1 MYALLVVQ
9 HPDEKAVLH
18 LVLQRAGLAVSAI
31 SDLDRAL
38 PSWSEQSSD
47 MILHAVDTSDP
58 IDAIRRIRAE
68 TEVPVLMVAGDLTE
82 DLHCELLEGGVDLV
96 VSRPFSARLLISQV
110 RALMRRA
117 GGVRLNSLPNLRM
130 ADLTLDPA
138 TRTVE
143 VAGRPRQRLTHLEFR
158 LLYTL
163 MIHRGHILSPD
174 IIVERVWGYSDTGD
188 RDLVRGLVRRLRAK
202 VEPNPSCPRYILTE
216 PRVGYSFVDEL
227 TS

>member
-9 HPDEKAVLH
+9 HPDDKAVMH
-18 LVLQRAGLAVSAI
+18 LVLQRAGLAVSTR
-31 SDLDRAL
+31 SDLGHAL
-38 PSWSEQSSD
+38 QGWSERPSD
-47 MILHAVDTSDP
+47 LILHAVDISDP
-58 IDAIRRIRAE
+58 IEAIHRIRAE
-68 TEVPVLMVAGDLTE
+68 TEVPVLMIAGDLTE
-82 DLHCELLEGGVDLV
+82 DLHCELLEQGVDLIV
-96 VSRPFSARLLISQV
+96 FRPFSARLLINQV

-158 LLYTL
+158 LLYIL
-163 MIHRGHILSPD
+163 MIHRGHILSPE
-174 IIVERVWGYSDTGD
+174 IIVERVWGYSGKGD

-202 VEPNPSCPRYILTE
+202 VEPNPACPRYILTE
-216 PRVGYSFVDEL
+216 PRVGYSFADD
-227 TS
+227 